1 MLIRGNSE
9 LGVWGDLDLRLRM
22 IMAIKNITGDAY
34 NPPGMKSI
42 MKPIINGIH
51 HVFEVWAEFSSL
63 LGIQV

>member
-1 MLIRGNSE
+1 MLIRGNGE
-9 LGVWGDLDLRLRM
+9 WGVSGDSLDLRLLM

-51 HVFEVWAEFSSL
+51 HVFEFWVWAS
-63 LGIQV
+63 